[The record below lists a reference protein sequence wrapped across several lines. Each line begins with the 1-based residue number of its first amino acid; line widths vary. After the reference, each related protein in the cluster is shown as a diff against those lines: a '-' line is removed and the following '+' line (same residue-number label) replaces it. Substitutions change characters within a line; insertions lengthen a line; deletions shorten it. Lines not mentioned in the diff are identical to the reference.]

1 MLCLSWG
8 SDTIYFHYL
17 FSVIARLLSLI
28 CILVVCILD
37 SMMFLI
43 CIFFLF
49 VSSGTSLSDNTYG
62 LIIGGQCSH
71 AGNICNYVEKIS
83 PTSVCE
89 VDIPPPPIHS
99 QEAEA
104 VFFQEKIWLCGGANN
119 TQLLGTNYCLSYH
132 LGGGEEE
139 WVVEKSMVMERMMFS
154 MSVVGDKLYA
164 AGGHGYGWPDDEHP
178 EVEHSVEV
186 FTPGEGWK
194 VVDNMRMESAR
205 VGPCSVALNDDTL
218 VVIGGK
224 NGGVN
229 RTNLLK
235 SSF

>member
-1 MLCLSWG
+1 M
-8 SDTIYFHYL
+8 
-17 FSVIARLLSLI
+17 
-28 CILVVCILD
+28 
-37 SMMFLI
+37 
-43 CIFFLF
+43 
-49 VSSGTSLSDNTYG
+49 
-62 LIIGGQCSH
+62 
-71 AGNICNYVEKIS
+71 
-83 PTSVCE
+83 
-89 VDIPPPPIHS
+89 
-99 QEAEA
+99 
-104 VFFQEKIWLCGGANN
+104 
-119 TQLLGTNYCLSYH
+119 
-132 LGGGEEE
+132 
-139 WVVEKSMVMERMMFS
+139 VEKSMVMERMMFS

-229 RTNLLK
+229 RTNLCTCFACGLAGIEK
-235 SSF
+235 IMSFRKNI